1 MLRQLIIED
10 NYFSIADRTIS
21 LQYRKFR
28 TPRKELRQLIL
39 DDKKTYLLSDA
50 EKQKYQKCLN
60 YNDINPDDEIYID
73 IDGFSIEIAKKLGI
87 NYMRNNYILVSP
99 KQAECDSIR
108 SNHISGYIKKVFD
121 VHRNTIE
128 QILMGEALIGID
140 NKKDISLM
148 IDNPDSLFNIEI
160 ILDTPNNA
168 LSKLK
173 NIRKEEEKILED
185 NQKLKDRILLKN
197 LLINIEDI
205 STEHG
210 SLDRIPDKEI
220 NLKEKL
226 GFNKLYLDNTE
237 VYCIRSPDGTNV
249 FVYFDNDND
258 NDNDSDND
266 SDKETYMNDDIV
278 ILNGRD
284 IESLKVLIELG
295 IVGYNPYIGLERA
308 VNMIVRNKK
317 ENIPEKAKE
326 LLSAVE
332 LLVKNNRYKDFFA
345 NLGQIKIYMTYPLI
359 QNEILYDLLT
369 KMEDNYYKSIYMDT
383 EKFIQKCSEMDN
395 EQFKDFIEN
404 ILESLE
410 FIEENNAMANIWLM
424 ENRKNVLDELGIKI
438 GRNNI

>member
-1 MLRQLIIED
+1 MLKQLIIED

-28 TPRKELRQLIL
+28 TPRKELRQLII
-39 DDKKTYLLSDA
+39 DNKKTYLLSEA

-60 YNDINPDDEIYID
+60 YNDINHDDEIYID

-108 SNHISGYIKKVFD
+108 SNHINRYIKKVFD

-128 QILMGEALIGID
+128 QILMGEVLIGID
-140 NKKDISLM
+140 NNKDINLM
-148 IDNPDSLFNIEI
+148 IDNPDSLFSIEI
-160 ILDTPNNA
+160 IFDTPNNA

-185 NQKLKDRILLKN
+185 NQKLKDRRLLKN

-210 SLDRIPDKEI
+210 SLDRIPNKDI
-220 NLKEKL
+220 YLKEKL
-226 GFNKLYLDNTE
+226 DFNKLYLDDME

-249 FVYFDNDND
+249 FVYFDNDN
-258 NDNDSDND
+258 DND

-295 IVGYNPYIGLERA
+295 IVSYNPYIGLERA

-332 LLVKNNRYKDFFA
+332 LLIKNDRDKDFFN
-345 NLGQIKIYMTYPLI
+345 NLGQIKIYLAYPLI

-383 EKFIQKCSEMDN
+383 EKFIQKCSDMDN
-395 EQFKDFIEN
+395 KQFKDFMEN

-410 FIEENNAMANIWLM
+410 FIEENNTIANIWLM

-438 GRNNI
+438 G

>member
-1 MLRQLIIED
+1 MLKQLIKED

-39 DDKKTYLLSDA
+39 DNKKTYLLSDA
-50 EKQKYQKCLN
+50 EKQKYQKYL
-60 YNDINPDDEIYID
+60 DINDKNLNSNDDIYID

-108 SNHISGYIKKVFD
+108 SNHISRYIKKVFD

-128 QILMGEALIGID
+128 QVLMGEALIGID
-140 NKKDISLM
+140 NKKDINLM
-148 IDNPDSLFNIEI
+148 KDNPERLFNIEI
-160 ILDTPNNA
+160 IFDTPNNA

-197 LLINIEDI
+197 LLLNIEDI

-226 GFNKLYLDNTE
+226 DFNKLYLDDTD

-249 FVYFDNDND
+249 FVYFENDND
-258 NDNDSDND
+258 GN
-266 SDKETYMNDDIV
+266 KETYMNDDIV
-278 ILNGRD
+278 ILNGKD
-284 IESLKVLIELG
+284 IESLKVLIESG
-295 IVGYNPYIGLERA
+295 IVSYNPYIGLERA
-308 VNMIVRNKK
+308 ANMIIRNRK
-317 ENIPEKAKE
+317 EDIPERAKE
-326 LLSAVE
+326 LLAAVE
-332 LLVKNNRYKDFFA
+332 LLVKNNRDKDFFN

-359 QNEILYDLLT
+359 QNAIIYDLLT
-369 KMEDNYYKSIYMDT
+369 KMENNYYKSIYMDT
-383 EKFIQKCSEMDN
+383 EKFIKKCSEMDGDD
-395 EQFKDFIEN
+395 EQFKNFIEN

-410 FIEENNAMANIWLM
+410 FIEENNTMANIWLM
-424 ENRKNVLDELGIKI
+424 ENKKDVCNELGIKI
-438 GRNNI
+438 ERNNI